1 MILDLQT
8 DELASA
14 SSIRNDF
21 NISEYEETKWC
32 FAYPKKYHIIL

>member
-14 SSIRNDF
+14 SMRNDF

-32 FAYPKKYHIIL
+32 FAYPKKYHIIS